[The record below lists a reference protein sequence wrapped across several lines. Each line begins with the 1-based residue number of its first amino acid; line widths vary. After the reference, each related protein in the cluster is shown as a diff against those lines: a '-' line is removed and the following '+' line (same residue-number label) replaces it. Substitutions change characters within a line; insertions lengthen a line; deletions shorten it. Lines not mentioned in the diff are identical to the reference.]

1 MSGNS
6 KKDFLANLR
15 AIKSRQQKQISLIQS
30 KADEDNNLLSSII
43 TYLKR
48 RVDIE
53 KEYNKSMEKNNK
65 AFQLKIKKSAK
76 TSTESVNSN
85 NSEDDPNLRLVQS
98 TFNVML
104 NESMNLIE
112 QNQKNCDTIQ
122 NKVIVA
128 LQDLVKRK
136 VLLYKRKLEK
146 LNKINEDITKTY
158 EDLERTRLAYETDE
172 KDSQNYKDKYEE
184 ACTEPKGALGAMKNM
199 LRTGDSQQRIE
210 KYQQKWETAQV
221 NSANS
226 RNEYLLYIDLM
237 NLQNQQY
244 YDVDCPNLMK
254 AIDDNY
260 YESMSGIYEVLTNL
274 HVDYARELDNS
285 IKVIQDSISKID
297 READN
302 TMFTNQNELYFKKPE
317 PFVFEPYGSDN
328 ISNIILNENTKHQL
342 SMSLEVFNK
351 QLISIEQNIEK
362 SNREL
367 QGIEQL
373 IKVYSDKPTFGNA
386 EDSKSQRDEVKEK
399 LEKLKSDREIYNYIV
414 NKLKDIGVEF
424 ERPIIISSLRKKAK
438 ALYDFDAIQSNQLS
452 FKEGDIITVLD
463 QEGSGWVKGQIGPKI
478 GLVPEE
484 YIKIIDDNSNK
495 SLNSLTTNSS
505 THSLKTTA
513 TTVAATNTVKRK
525 PVNKNISN
533 AKANVSS
540 VVALFDYN
548 ASDSTEL
555 TFKTGDVIE
564 VIKTGSNENE
574 KIENQWWTGK
584 NTSTGKTGQ
593 FPVVF
598 TKGWD
603 GSKTSTT
610 KASTQKEKV
619 LKVKALYD
627 YEATCEGELSISVGD
642 IITVTNTNTGS
653 SSWWEGTGPKGHG
666 QFPSMYVQEL
676 TGSSKTAKPTEKKT
690 NKKVRAL
697 YDYTAQNPD
706 ELTFKAYDI
715 IEVTEETNNSSDW
728 WMGRLNSQVGLF
740 PKTYIENI

>member
-1 MSGNS
+1 
-6 KKDFLANLR
+6 
-15 AIKSRQQKQISLIQS
+15 
-30 KADEDNNLLSSII
+30 
-43 TYLKR
+43 
-48 RVDIE
+48 
-53 KEYNKSMEKNNK
+53 
-65 AFQLKIKKSAK
+65 
-76 TSTESVNSN
+76 
-85 NSEDDPNLRLVQS
+85 
-98 TFNVML
+98 
-104 NESMNLIE
+104 
-112 QNQKNCDTIQ
+112 
-122 NKVIVA
+122 
-128 LQDLVKRK
+128 
-136 VLLYKRKLEK
+136 
-146 LNKINEDITKTY
+146 
-158 EDLERTRLAYETDE
+158 
-172 KDSQNYKDKYEE
+172 
-184 ACTEPKGALGAMKNM
+184 M